1 MKNLIAFFDCE
12 IGIENKKIYDI
23 GAVRSDGAIFHSNS
37 IGDFNDFIEDVFL
50 LCGHNVIHHDLK
62 YLAPYI
68 NKQKKILVIDTL
80 YLSPLLFP
88 NKPYHSLVKDDKLRS
103 DDLNNPVN
111 DAKKAEKLFED
122 EKNAFVSLRYIMRQI
137 FCALLYNVKEFH
149 DFFDYMNMKAYPSNL
164 SSLIWAEFSGLLC
177 NNADMDTLIKNFPV
191 ELAYAL
197 AIIKNNDSQ
206 SITPPWVLRNY
217 PHIENVVKI
226 LRNTPCTTGCP
237 YCRSSLNI
245 TKGLKKF
252 FGYDCFRT
260 YNGQPL
266 QEKAV
271 QAAVNGKSLLAVF
284 PTGGGKSIT
293 FQLPALMA
301 GCATHGLTVVISP
314 LQSLMKDQV
323 DNLNAQGIL
332 QAVTVNGLLSP
343 IERADA
349 FQRVMDGSANL
360 LYISPE
366 QLRSRTIEQ
375 LLSSRYI
382 VRFVIDEAHCFSA
395 WGQDFRVDYLYIGE
409 FIRGLQEVKQEQ
421 RAIPVSCFTAT
432 AKQKVI
438 SDICDYFKRTLD
450 LDLELFASDA
460 TRENLHY
467 RVLYK
472 ETKEEKYMA
481 LRSLIERKKCPT
493 IVYVS
498 RTKRAWEI
506 AEKLTS
512 DGFSAKPFHGKM
524 DSSEKIANQEAFIRN
539 EIQVI
544 VATSAFGMGVD
555 KKDVR
560 LVIHYDISDS
570 LENYIQEAGRAGREP
585 SLQAECYVLFS
596 DKDLDEHFVLLNQT
610 KLSISEIQQVWKAIK
625 DLTRKRSK
633 ICCSSLEIA
642 RQAGWDDT
650 VVDVETRVKTA
661 IAALENAGYVK
672 RGRNVPR
679 VYATSIC
686 AKNMQEAGERIEKS
700 PLFSDEQRQNAKRII
715 KSLISSRSVARAGNT
730 DAESRVDY
738 LADILGLS
746 RDEVICSVNLM
757 REDGLLADE
766 KDMSAYILE
775 SDSQNRSEQILKR
788 FAKLEQFL
796 LRQIGEDGCEISFKE
811 LNGEAIKEGVPNSNI
826 KNIRT
831 VLYFLCIKKYIE
843 KDENASSQYVKI
855 VPKMESEK
863 MRGKFLR
870 RIVLCYYIVERLFKE
885 AIQRKQEY
893 GAKKEEVLVQFSL
906 LGLYNGYNDNVKKDS
921 SLPSVSLAD
930 VEDAL
935 LYLSKIGA
943 MKLEG
948 GFLVL
953 YNRMEVDRLI
963 LDNKIRYKVEDYRLL
978 DEFYKQKIRQI
989 HIVGEF
995 ANLMVRN
1002 YEAALQFVQD
1012 YFQLDFHKF
1021 IVKYF
1026 KGERAKQIERNITPE
1041 KFSLLF
1047 DTLSEMQ
1054 ARIVQDEASK
1064 YIVVAAG
1071 PGSGKTRVLVRK
1083 LAALLLLEDVKH
1095 ERLLMITFSR
1105 AAATEFKKRLLS
1117 LLGTSAN
1124 YVEVKTF
1131 HSYCFD
1137 LIGKIGSKEAMDDV
1151 VENAGKMIAN
1161 GEVELGKITKSVLVI
1176 DEAQDMNEKEF
1187 GLIRA
1192 LMQRNEE
1199 MRVIAVG
1206 DDDQSIYDFRQA
1218 KSEYFCS
1225 LVSDY
1230 GAKLYEMSENYRSKP
1245 NIVALAN
1252 KFAGSMKK
1260 RLKSQPIKAVQKENG
1275 IVQLIWHNGKHMERA
1290 IVEHLAR
1297 CGDRG
1302 TTCILTKDNRE
1313 ALFVFSLLLK
1323 KEIGAK
1329 LIQTEGGIRLYDIW
1343 EIRYFMHLISN
1354 EENSPVIDD
1363 ALWKSAKTKLQT
1375 IFSQSTCLPN
1385 CIRMLEDFETT
1396 YSTKYRSDFEEF
1408 IRESNLE
1415 DFEAEKTEQVIVS
1428 TIHKAKGREFDTV
1441 FLMLNSKEI
1450 LNEEEKRCL
1459 YVGMTRAKNALY
1471 IHYNSSLFSGYHMPG
1486 VELFEDRKEYDEV
1499 NDIIVQLTHKDIVLD
1514 FCLSEEI
1521 QRRMCKLYSGAP
1533 LLIKD
1538 NYIGVSEDGEMVNI
1552 AKFSH
1557 DFNEKM
1563 LQHRQKG
1570 YYPYKAE
1577 VRFVAIWRKKELDK
1591 EILIPLANVYL
1602 RKQGN

>member
-1 MKNLIAFFDCE
+1 MNNLIAFFDCE
-12 IGIENKKIYDI
+12 IGTENKKIYDI

-37 IGDFNDFIEDVFL
+37 IRDFNNFIEDVHV
-50 LCGHNVIHHDLK
+50 LCGHNVVHHDLK
-62 YLAPYI
+62 YLAPCI
-68 NKQKKILVIDTL
+68 SIQKKTLVIDTL
-80 YLSPLLFP
+80 YLSPLFFP
-88 NKPYHSLVKDDKLRS
+88 KKPYHSLVKDDKLRS
-103 DDLNNPVN
+103 EDLNNPVN
-111 DAKKAEKLFED
+111 DAQKAEKLFED
-122 EKNAFVSLRYIMRQI
+122 EKNAFVSLRYIMKQI
-137 FCALLYNVKEFH
+137 FCGLLCNEKEFQG
-149 DFFDYMNMKAYPSNL
+149 FFDYMNMKAYPSNL
-164 SSLIWAEFSGLLC
+164 ASLIWSEFSGLLC
-177 NNADMDTLIKNFPV
+177 SNADLDALIKNNPV

-197 AIIKNNDSQ
+197 AIIKNNDQQ

-217 PHIENVVKI
+217 PQIENVVRI
-226 LRNTPCTTGCP
+226 LRNTPCKTGCP
-237 YCRSSLNI
+237 YCRSCLNV
-245 TKGLKKF
+245 TRGLKRF
-252 FGYDCFRT
+252 FGYNSFRT

-266 QEKAV
+266 QEKAA
-271 QAAVNGKSLLAVF
+271 QAAVDGKSLLAVF

-301 GCATHGLTVVISP
+301 GSATHGLTVVISP

-323 DNLNAQGIL
+323 DNLNDRGIL

-366 QLRSRTIEQ
+366 QLRSKTIEQ
-375 LLSSRYI
+375 LLVSRYI

-409 FIRGLQEVKQEQ
+409 FIRELQRVKREQ
-421 RAIPVSCFTAT
+421 HTIPVSCFTAT

-450 LDLELFASDA
+450 LDLELFASNA

-472 ETKEEKYMA
+472 ETKEEKYVA
-481 LRSLIERKKCPT
+481 LRSLIERKNCPT

-498 RTKRAWEI
+498 RTKRASEL

-512 DGFSAKPFHGKM
+512 DGFLAKPFHGKM
-524 DSSEKIANQEAFIRN
+524 DSNEKIANQEAFIRN

-585 SLQAECYVLFS
+585 SLQADCYVLFS
-596 DKDLDEHFVLLNQT
+596 DRDLDEHFVLLNQT

-642 RQAGWDDT
+642 RQAGWDDA

-686 AKNMQEAGERIEKS
+686 VKNMQEAGERIEKS

-715 KSLISSRSVARAGNT
+715 KSLISSRSCARAGNS

-738 LADILGLS
+738 LADILGMS

-766 KDMSAYILE
+766 KDMTAYILE
-775 SDSQNRSEQILKR
+775 NDSQNRSEQILKR
-788 FAKLEQFL
+788 FVKLEEFL
-796 LRQIGEDGCEISFKE
+796 LRQVGKEGCEMSFKE
-811 LNGEAIKEGVPNSNI
+811 LNGEAIKEGISNSNI

-831 VLYFLCIKKYIE
+831 VLYFQCIKKYIT
-843 KDENASSQYVKI
+843 KDENASSQYVRI
-855 VPKMESEK
+855 IPEIEPEK
-863 MRGKFLR
+863 MREKFR
-870 RIVLCYYIVERLFKE
+870 KRISLCHYIVGMLFKE
-885 AIQRKQEY
+885 AVQRVQES
-893 GAKKEEVLVQFSL
+893 GAPKEEVLVHFSL
-906 LGLYNGYNDNVKKDS
+906 LGLYNSYQGEAKKDP
-921 SLPSVSLAD
+921 SLTSVSLED

-953 YNRMEVDRLI
+953 YNRMEINRLV

-1012 YFQLDFHKF
+1012 YFQMDFHKF
-1021 IVKYF
+1021 IIKYF

-1047 DTLSEMQ
+1047 DSLSETQ
-1054 ARIVQDEASK
+1054 ARIIQDEESK

-1083 LAALLLLEDVKH
+1083 LAALLLLEDIKH

-1105 AAATEFKKRLLS
+1105 AAATEFKKRLLD

-1137 LIGKIGSKEAMDDV
+1137 LIGKVGSMEGMDDV
-1151 VENAGKMIAN
+1151 VENASRMIAS

-1176 DEAQDMNEKEF
+1176 DEAQDMNLNEF
-1187 GLIRA
+1187 NLIRA

-1206 DDDQSIYDFRQA
+1206 DDDQSIYDFRDA

-1225 LVSDY
+1225 LVSSY
-1230 GAKLYEMSENYRSKP
+1230 GAKLYEMSENYRSKQ

-1252 KFAGSMKK
+1252 RFAGSMKK
-1260 RLKSQPIKAVQKENG
+1260 RLKSQPIKAVQQENG
-1275 IVQLIWHNGKHMERA
+1275 IVQLIRHTGQCMESA
-1290 IVEHLAR
+1290 VVEHLAR
-1297 CGDRG
+1297 CENRG
-1302 TTCILTKDNRE
+1302 TTCVLTKENRE
-1313 ALFVFSLLLK
+1313 ALCIFSLLLK
-1323 KEIGAK
+1323 KGISAK
-1329 LIQTEGGIRLYDIW
+1329 LIQSDNRLCLYNLW
-1343 EIRYFMHLISN
+1343 EIRYFMQLISD
-1354 EENSPVIDD
+1354 EEKSPIIEES
-1363 ALWKSAKTKLQT
+1363 LWNSAKEELQT
-1375 IFSQSTCLPN
+1375 HFANSTCLSN
-1385 CIRMLEDFETT
+1385 CLTMLKDFEIT
-1396 YSTKYRSDFEEF
+1396 YPKKYRSDLEEF
-1408 IRESNLE
+1408 IRESKLE

-1441 FLMLNSKEI
+1441 FLMLNQRGEMD
-1450 LNEEEKRCL
+1450 EAEKRCL
-1459 YVGMTRAKNALY
+1459 YVGMTRARNAMYL
-1471 IHYNSSLFSGYHMPG
+1471 HYNSTLFSGYHIPG
-1486 VELFEDRKEYDEV
+1486 VQLFVDRKEYGEV
-1499 NDIIVQLTHKDIVLD
+1499 NEILLQLTHRDIVLD

-1521 QRRMCKLYSGAP
+1521 QRRLYRLYSGVP

-1538 NYIGVSEDGEMVNI
+1538 DQLGVDENGAVVCI
-1552 AKFSH
+1552 AKFSR
-1557 DFNEKM
+1557 DFSQKM
-1563 LQHRQKG
+1563 LQYCRKG

-1577 VRFVAIWRKKELDK
+1577 VRFMAFWRKKEIDR

-1602 RKQGN
+1602 RK